1 MTEIVQRNFTGG
13 ELAPELH
20 SRTDVAKYQ
29 HGLSECNNMLI
40 RPQGGVYSRPGF
52 RYIGELSDSSKRARL
67 IPFFSFNTEQTY
79 VLVFEEFKIRFI
91 KDGGYIMSGG
101 NPYEIPTSYA
111 EEDLARLSYTQS
123 ADVLTICHAN
133 FPPTKLSR
141 LSDTIWTLSKVDY
154 ASTTTSPTF
163 LVSKPKTDFFSVTK
177 ANPAVFTIS
186 GTHTY
191 IDGDVLTLNSINS
204 EVDDW
209 TQWEESW
216 FYVRNPQSNTFE
228 LEFPNGGL
236 LDSSGYGAIIDVDF
250 LVGTWAFGTNQG
262 EFKRSYEYMVTA
274 VDSNGIE
281 SLPSSNVVIMRDT
294 NTLSETY
301 RVRLVISEVAEA
313 EYYRVYKSPSGL
325 NTGIWGWIGDTEGPT
340 FDDNNIAPLTSD
352 AAAKDR
358 QPFQRVDVL
367 LAGVTNANP
376 AVVTTSTPHGYSNGD
391 RVTMI
396 TPVSMLELNGRA
408 YFINNVTTNTF
419 ELVGVDSTSYGT
431 FGGGGAVH
439 KSENY
444 PQTVSYHQQRQI
456 FANTYSE
463 PQTIYTTRVG
473 DFNSS
478 RDDDAITVTIN
489 ASQVNEIRHLV
500 PLSSLVILTSGAEW
514 ALTEGQDG
522 VLTPATVGV
531 SVQSYNGCSW
541 TRPVTIDNNVIYV
554 QEKGA
559 KLRDLGYEWTSETY
573 SGNDLSIMSSHL
585 FQGYEIE
592 EMTYADEPYGIVWC
606 VRSDGALLG
615 LTYQREHQVWAWHV
629 HGTFG
634 WFESVTTISEDGRDA
649 LYAIVRRVDPG
660 SSNVRRYIERME
672 PRYTDASENAFCVD
686 SGLTYNGAPATTI
699 TGLDHLEGNFVSIP
713 R

>member
-1 MTEIVQRNFTGG
+1 V
-13 ELAPELH
+13 
-20 SRTDVAKYQ
+20 
-29 HGLSECNNMLI
+29 
-40 RPQGGVYSRPGF
+40 
-52 RYIGELSDSSKRARL
+52 
-67 IPFFSFNTEQTY
+67 
-79 VLVFEEFKIRFI
+79 
-91 KDGGYIMSGG
+91 
-101 NPYEIPTSYA
+101 
-111 EEDLARLSYTQS
+111 
-123 ADVLTICHAN
+123 
-133 FPPTKLSR
+133 
-141 LSDTIWTLSKVDY
+141 
-154 ASTTTSPTF
+154 
-163 LVSKPKTDFFSVTK
+163 
-177 ANPAVFTIS
+177 
-186 GTHTY
+186 
-191 IDGDVLTLNSINS
+191 
-204 EVDDW
+204 
-209 TQWEESW
+209 
-216 FYVRNPQSNTFE
+216 
-228 LEFPNGGL
+228 
-236 LDSSGYGAIIDVDF
+236 
-250 LVGTWAFGTNQG
+250 
-262 EFKRSYEYMVTA
+262 
-274 VDSNGIE
+274 
-281 SLPSSNVVIMRDT
+281 
-294 NTLSETY
+294 
-301 RVRLVISEVAEA
+301 
-313 EYYRVYKSPSGL
+313 
-325 NTGIWGWIGDTEGPT
+325 WGWIGDTESRT
-340 FDDNNIAPLTSD
+340 FDDSNIAPLTSD

-358 QPFQRVDVL
+358 QPFQRVNV
-367 LAGVTNANP
+367 AITGITKANP
-376 AVVTTSTPHGYSNGD
+376 AVVTTATPHGYSNGD
-391 RVTMI
+391 RVTMVV
-396 TPVSMLELNGRA
+396 TSGMTELNGRA
-408 YFINNVTTNTF
+408 YFVDNVTTNTF

-431 FGGGGAVH
+431 FINGLVH
-439 KSENY
+439 KSGNY
-444 PQTVSYHQQRQI
+444 PQAVTYHQQRQI

-473 DFNSS
+473 DFNSLRTS
-478 RDDDAITVTIN
+478 NPTRDDDAITVTIN
-489 ASQVNEIRHLV
+489 ASQVNEIRHIV

-522 VLTPATVGV
+522 VLTPATIGV

-699 TGLDHLEGNFVSIP
+699 TGLDHLEGNFVSILADGVVVPIQQVVSGQITLP
-713 R
+713 RAASIVHVGLRYVSSIETLDIDTVQQPLRGKDLSVDKVTIEVQDSRGGRVGPVDDTGSDMLEIKPRFDEDGYDPLDLRSYKAEIFIQPSWNKGGRIRIEQVDPLPLAILSIIPNVSLGGI